1 MEKKKNNK
9 TKELYHIDDEL
20 IVLFNQLKEHK
31 KMPAKNSVISE
42 RTRKLMLSDITK
54 KAKKVG
60 EEAVEV
66 AIEASQGNVKTT
78 IEESVDLIYNLFAL
92 WIDMDIDIND
102 IKKECKRRRINYG
115 IASKLPKK

>member
-1 MEKKKNNK
+1 MEKKKIEKIKN
-9 TKELYHIDDEL
+9 TKPIEDEFV
-20 IVLFNQLKEHK
+20 VLFNQLKQHK
-31 KMPAKNSVISE
+31 KIPSGDVVISE
-42 RTRKLMLSDITK
+42 RTRKLMISDISK

-66 AIEASQGNVKTT
+66 AIEAAQGNVKTT

-92 WIDMDIDIND
+92 WIDMEIDMND
-102 IKKECKRRRINYG
+102 IKKECKRRRLNYG